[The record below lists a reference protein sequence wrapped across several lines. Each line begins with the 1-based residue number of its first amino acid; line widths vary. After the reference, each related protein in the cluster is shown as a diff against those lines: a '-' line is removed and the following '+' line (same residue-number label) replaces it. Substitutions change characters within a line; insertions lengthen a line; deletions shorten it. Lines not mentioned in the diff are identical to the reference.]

1 MGASKYKGYVLT
13 LLSMKY
19 VFDSKARLRRH

>member
-1 MGASKYKGYVLT
+1 MGASQYKGYVLT

-19 VFDSKARLRRH
+19 VFDSKVEASPT